1 MSVTIDNNA
10 FSDLM
15 DTAIY
20 KNASGLM
27 TGIRFMLDTKYSG
40 QGFGETQIA
49 SNQLTALV
57 FTSDVTDITNDA
69 TITYDGTVYKVI
81 EIIPDG
87 TGLTSLTLSME

>member
-1 MSVTIDNNA
+1 MITIDNNA
-10 FSDLM
+10 FKDIM

-27 TGIRFMLDTKYSG
+27 RGIRIMFESKYAG
-40 QGFGETQIA
+40 VGFGETQIA
-49 SNQLTALV
+49 SNELTALV

-81 EIIPDG
+81 GIMPDG
-87 TGLTSLTLSME
+87 TGLTSLTMSME